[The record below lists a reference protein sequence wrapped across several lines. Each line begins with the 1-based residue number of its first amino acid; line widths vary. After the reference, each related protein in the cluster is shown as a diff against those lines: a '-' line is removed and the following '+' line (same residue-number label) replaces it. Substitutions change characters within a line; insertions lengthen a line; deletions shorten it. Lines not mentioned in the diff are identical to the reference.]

1 MVTAIFYAS
10 VHAIGALLASDG
22 VKPPDNHKRRF
33 EILRATNRY
42 KQIYSNYKFIYDA
55 SIHSRYG
62 CSEPDWV
69 PVEVVDRD
77 VLRASFFP
85 LEKSVCK
92 LLGTAAPDLG
102 PLTLRK

>member
-10 VHAIGALLASDG
+10 VHAIGSVLAADG
-22 VKPPDNHKRRF
+22 VSPPDNHTRRF
-33 EILRATNRY
+33 EILRRTNRY
-42 KQIYSNYKFIYDA
+42 KKIYSNYKFIYDA
-55 SIHSRYG
+55 SIESRYG
-62 CSEPDWV
+62 CSSDAWI

-77 VLRASFFP
+77 ILRGSFFP

-92 LLGTAAPDLG
+92 LLGEAAPTLD